1 MKKKIW
7 LAATALFLS
16 AAGSVEARDLVTAEV
31 QPPDHAIVKAEEF
44 LGTRLGELS
53 RGSLAIQLH
62 HSGQL
67 GNESQAWEKVRT
79 GKLDIARVNAAVLGS
94 EVPAAR
100 VLSLPYLFRSRDHLW
115 HTLSGDFGTRLANEI
130 DRAGAIVLT
139 YYDSGTRSFYTTRKP
154 IRTHSDFAG
163 LRIRVQDSPV
173 YRDLITMLG
182 GKPVSVPFD
191 KVDEALKNG
200 TIDGAENNLP
210 SYVSSEHYKYARYYT
225 VDEHSTVPEVLLISK
240 KTWNTLSA
248 DQKKQLQAAAK
259 DSSVLMKKLWAE
271 SEARSREKARKEGVT
286 IIEKG
291 QISLAGIESFAVKIY
306 NKYATDQQDFAAVM
320 NIVNSR

>member
-1 MKKKIW
+1 MSKHHW
-7 LAATALFLS
+7 LAATAAIFL
-16 AAGSVEARDLVTAEV
+16 AGTAGARDLVMAEV
-31 QPPDHAIVKAEEF
+31 QPPEHVIVKSEEL
-44 LGTRLGELS
+44 LGSRLADLS
-53 RGSLAIQLH
+53 HGSLQIQLH

-67 GNESQAWEKVRT
+67 GTENQSWEKVRT
-79 GKLDIARVNAAVLGS
+79 GKLDIARVNAAVLAN

-100 VLSLPYLFRSRDHLW
+100 VLSLPYLFRSREHLW
-115 HTLSGDFGTRLANEI
+115 HTLDGDFGARLASEI

-139 YYDSGTRSFYTTRKP
+139 YYDSGTRSFYTTHKP
-154 IRTHSDFAG
+154 IRNHSDFAG

-182 GKPVSVPFD
+182 GKPVNIPFD

-200 TIDGAENNLP
+200 QIDGAENNLP

-240 KTWNTLSA
+240 KTWSSLTP
-248 DQKKQLQAAAK
+248 DQRKALQSAAK
-259 DSSVLMKKLWAE
+259 DSAALMKKLWAD

-286 IIEKG
+286 ILEKS

-306 NKYATDQQDFAAVM
+306 NKYATDPQDFAAVM
-320 NIVNSR
+320 KIVNTR